1 MSNKIVGVVLKS
13 GIFLQGLTAT
23 DALDQIHELQS
34 SAKLNGVAPS
44 TDCNFV
50 YDDDIEG
57 FRFEAA
63 LGECGMT
70 AESIVHQGEA

>member
-1 MSNKIVGVVLKS
+1 
-13 GIFLQGLTAT
+13 
-23 DALDQIHELQS
+23 LDQIDELEN
-34 SAKLNGVAPS
+34 SATLNGVAPS

-50 YDDDIEG
+50 YDDQIDG

-70 AESIVHQGEA
+70 AESIVHHGET